1 MLVYAAVY
9 CNFMLFAASYVKLTD
24 KNDTEVIAETIRE
37 HITLDYKLHSRLTL
51 AFKNSKIL
59 LN

>member
-1 MLVYAAVY
+1 MFLYAAVY

-24 KNDTEVIAETIRE
+24 KSDTEVIAETIHE
-37 HITLDYKLHSRLTL
+37 HITLDYKIHSRLTL
-51 AFKNSKIL
+51 VFKDSKIL